1 MPNLLVQGAPQWAFL
16 ASEANDTRSR
26 TQGVLAA
33 AAGNNLKSGAV
44 LGKITASGKY
54 TLLAPTA
61 SDGSQTAAAILC
73 WNTDASAADRRTVL
87 IDRDAE
93 VIDTLLIWPA
103 GITDPQKAAALG
115 QLAALGIKL
124 RQGDPL

>member
-1 MPNLLVQGAPQWAFL
+1 MPNVLTQGVPQWAFL

-54 TLLAPTA
+54 TALAPA
-61 SDGSQTAAAILC
+61 AADGSQVAAAILC
-73 WNTDASAADRRTVL
+73 WNTDASAADKRTVG
-87 IDRDAE
+87 ITGEAE
-93 VIDTLLIWPA
+93 VDDQLLLWPA
-103 GITDPQKAAALG
+103 GITTPQKATAVS
-115 QLAALGIKL
+115 QLLTTQIKL
-124 RQGDPL
+124 RQGEAQ

>member
-1 MPNLLVQGAPQWAFL
+1 MPNVLTQGVPQWAFL

-73 WNTDASAADRRTVL
+73 WNTDASAAGKLHAVSRFR
-87 IDRDAE
+87 
-93 VIDTLLIWPA
+93 P
-103 GITDPQKAAALG
+103 PQP
-115 QLAALGIKL
+115 IL
-124 RQGDPL
+124 RSIP

>member
-1 MPNLLVQGAPQWAFL
+1 M
-16 ASEANDTRSR
+16 
-26 TQGVLAA
+26 LAA

-44 LGKITASGKY
+44 LGQDHGERQAHRCSRRPR
-54 TLLAPTA
+54 PTA
-61 SDGSQTAAAILC
+61 RKPPPRSFAGTPTPAPPTGAP
-73 WNTDASAADRRTVL
+73 VL

>member
-1 MPNLLVQGAPQWAFL
+1 MPNVFNQGTPQWAFL

-26 TQGVLAA
+26 TQGVLVS
-33 AAGNNLKSGAV
+33 AAGNNLKSGTV
-44 LGKITASGKY
+44 LGKVTASGKY
-54 TLLAPTA
+54 TLLAPA
-61 SDGSQTAAAILC
+61 AADGSQVAAAILC
-73 WNTDASAADRRTVL
+73 WITDASAADKRTVVV
-87 IDRDAE
+87 DRDAE

-103 GITDPQKAAALG
+103 GITDPQKATAIG